1 MWQRH
6 EDLGHG
12 VKVDSSWWIVT
23 KLAILAARRIDPRPE
38 VQNLISG
45 PPVPSNVH
53 HAAE

>member
-23 KLAILAARRIDPRPE
+23 KLAILT
-38 VQNLISG
+38 VTVGGSVLYLISLL
-45 PPVPSNVH
+45 
-53 HAAE
+53 